1 MLPWN
6 HNIKKWGVVQ
16 DLHNSVS
23 FLHVSQVKIGL
34 YVSYIEHWSR
44 HCIYLLSEMRY
55 LISHFNFVLVL
66 LPNISVAT
74 CTWADCLIKTMSSI
88 KSQQCKKTKTKK
100 RSETQH
106 LAQSKSRVFIFSERD
121 FLNVIVPH
129 YLKLWLRLKSIYNF
143 NSIYMIKV

>member
-1 MLPWN
+1 
-6 HNIKKWGVVQ
+6 
-16 DLHNSVS
+16 
-23 FLHVSQVKIGL
+23 
-34 YVSYIEHWSR
+34 
-44 HCIYLLSEMRY
+44 
-55 LISHFNFVLVL
+55 
-66 LPNISVAT
+66 
-74 CTWADCLIKTMSSI
+74 MSSI
-88 KSQQCKKTKTKK
+88 KSQQCKKKKKK